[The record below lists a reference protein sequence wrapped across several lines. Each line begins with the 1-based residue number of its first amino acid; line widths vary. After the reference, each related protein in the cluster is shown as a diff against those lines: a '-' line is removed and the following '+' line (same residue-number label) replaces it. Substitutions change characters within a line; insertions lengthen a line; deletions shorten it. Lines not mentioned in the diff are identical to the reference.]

1 MFCVGTA
8 FKFQYIFLAVNV
20 DDAVDDMVRQLKG
33 VSDGL
38 FRQLGSPSSPPRDG
52 NFPFTAGDVLK
63 RPSVSTSGSY
73 LTFAEKERLEQLSD
87 DGFSE
92 VIEDEGSHLADGW
105 HSDSELQT
113 STSGQ
118 SHRYDFDKID
128 RRSGKRIKRVG
139 SDLVPEESLAVLEPV
154 EEDPE
159 VPPEVCNI

>member
-1 MFCVGTA
+1 MWE
-8 FKFQYIFLAVNV
+8 QYSSFSISFLAVNV

-73 LTFAEKERLEQLSD
+73 LTFSEKERLEQLSD

-118 SHRYDFDKID
+118 SHRSDFDKID
-128 RRSGKRIKRVG
+128 RRTGKRIKRVG
-139 SDLVPEESLAVLEPV
+139 SDLVPEESLTVLEPV